1 MSLLDRYI
9 GVTLLRQFAFALA
22 ALLAVFTVINLTEE
36 LRLADTATYGVAQA
50 LNFILRTGPAEACRL
65 LPAAALLGAVMGLGQ
80 LQSHNELVAMQAAG
94 VSLWRVLR
102 AVLLPALLIAAGGA
116 GVAELVGGPLSQ
128 QAHRQRALALTDYR
142 LVPTLTGM
150 WVRDQDRFVNIGLVH
165 PDGSLVD
172 VSIYDFDGRDL
183 RRITVAR
190 AATLRADGWVLSD
203 VHESVLGEAGV
214 AVRQLDEQP
223 WDVPVDPRR
232 LETTW
237 LRPEDIS
244 IAELQQ
250 TIQTLRRQRQNP
262 LSYEVAFWRKV
273 SAPFYAVVMVL
284 LAVPIVV
291 SGQRT
296 LRVGERVVAGALV
309 GLGFQMF
316 QQIFTSL
323 GLVSAFPAAVTALTP
338 AALALAIMLLL
349 LWRHAGR

>member
-1 MSLLDRYI
+1 MSRLDRYI
-9 GVTLLRQFAFALA
+9 SVTLLRQIAYALG
-22 ALLAVFTVINLTEE
+22 ALFAVFSVINLTEE
-36 LRLADTATYGVAQA
+36 LRLADTPTYGVAQA

-102 AVLLPALLIAAGGA
+102 AVLIPALLIAAGGT
-116 GVAELVGGPLSQ
+116 GVAEIVAGPLSQ
-128 QAHRQRALALTDYR
+128 QAHRQRALALSDYR
-142 LVPTLTGM
+142 LVPTQTGM

-172 VSIYDFDGRDL
+172 VYIYDFDGQDL

-190 AATLRADGWVLSD
+190 AATRRADGWVLSD
-203 VHESVLGEAGV
+203 VHESVLGETGV
-214 AVRQLDEQP
+214 AVRQVDEQP
-223 WDVPVDPRR
+223 WDLPIDPRR

-237 LRPEDIS
+237 LRPEDMS
-244 IAELQQ
+244 IAELHQ

-262 LSYEVAFWRKV
+262 LSYEVAFWQKV
-273 SAPFYAVVMVL
+273 SAPVYAIVMVL

-291 SGQRT
+291 TGQRT

-323 GLVSAFPAAVTALTP
+323 GLVSAFPAVVTALTP
-338 AALALAIMLLL
+338 VAVALAVMTLL

>member
-9 GVTLLRQFAFALA
+9 GITLLRQFAYALA
-22 ALLAVFTVINLTEE
+22 ALLAVFSVINLTEE
-36 LRLADTATYGVAQA
+36 LRLGDSATYGVAQA
-50 LNFILRTGPAEACRL
+50 LNFILRTAPAEACRL

-94 VSLWRVLR
+94 VSLWRVLL
-102 AVLLPALLIAAGGA
+102 AVLLPALLIAAGGT
-116 GVAELVGGPLSQ
+116 GVGELVAGPLSQ

-142 LVPTLTGM
+142 LVPTLTGL

-172 VSIYDFDGRDL
+172 VYVYDFDGPAL
-183 RRITVAR
+183 RRITFAR
-190 AATLRADGWVLSD
+190 AATRRADGWVLSD
-203 VHESVLGEAGV
+203 VHESALGEAGV
-214 AVRQLDEQP
+214 TVRQVAEEP
-223 WDVPVDPRR
+223 WDLPVDPRR

-237 LRPEDIS
+237 LRPEDLS
-244 IAELQQ
+244 MAELHQ

-291 SGQRT
+291 TGQRP

-338 AALALAIMLLL
+338 VAVALAVMALL